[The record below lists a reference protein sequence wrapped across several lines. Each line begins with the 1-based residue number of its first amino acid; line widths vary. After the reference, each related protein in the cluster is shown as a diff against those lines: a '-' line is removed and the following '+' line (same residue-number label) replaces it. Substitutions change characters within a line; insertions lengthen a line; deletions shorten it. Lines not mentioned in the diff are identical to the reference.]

1 MTVGA
6 EISPHFLKGG
16 ASVFL
21 QTINEFF
28 RTDGRQ
34 IAQVFCTVWSF
45 VAPALGILILWRCVR
60 PLLRFRREP
69 ETWAWL
75 VMPDGQQLPVTHWEN
90 IIGRSKGCDII
101 VNLSTVSRNHA
112 VLTRYDDGSWSIT
125 DIGSRGSVYVNGE
138 QVEVCALSYGDVISL
153 GGVEMRLVPTT
164 AEEVEE
170 QKYYRTKPAAMAS
183 PGLTLFLL
191 TVFQLLTALQFLMS
205 SKPDEVLWS
214 VVGVL
219 AVCALSW
226 LLFLTLKL
234 MRRSSFEVET
244 LAFFISTLGLAVI
257 ASSDAA
263 SIPKQLLC
271 IAGGIVI
278 YLILGWSLRDLSRAK
293 RFRYL
298 AAVAGLALL
307 AANLVLGRE
316 INGAK
321 NWIAIGSM
329 SFQPSELVKLCFIYV
344 GASTM
349 DRIVTKRN
357 LFSFILYSGAICGCL
372 ALMNDF
378 GTALI
383 FFAALVVICLM
394 RGGSFSAISL
404 LATLAVCAAMLLLI
418 IDIPPHVLRRFSTW
432 GHAWD
437 DPLGGGYDQVKSMM
451 CIASGGLFG
460 LGAGNGM
467 FTHYVMAADTD
478 YVFAFVCEEWGLLV
492 GILPI
497 LAIIALG
504 VFVARS
510 ASVGRS
516 SFYTIGAC
524 AAVAIMMTQT
534 ILNVFGTMDL
544 LPMTGVTFPF
554 LSNGGSSMLASWG
567 LLAFIKAADTRQDAS
582 FAVRTVRS
590 EEVEQYE

>member
-1 MTVGA
+1 M
-6 EISPHFLKGG
+6 FLETLNTY
-16 ASVFL
+16 F
-21 QTINEFF
+21 QTE
-28 RTDGRQ
+28 GKQ

-45 VAPALGILILWRCVR
+45 LAPALGILILWRCVK
-60 PLLRFRREP
+60 PMLRFRREP

-90 IIGRSKGCDII
+90 IIGRSKGCDIV

-112 VLTRYDDGSWSIT
+112 VLTRYDDGSWSLT
-125 DIGSRGSVYVNGE
+125 DIGSRGSVSVNGE
-138 QVEVCALSYGDVISL
+138 QVDVCAVRYGDVISL
-153 GGVEMRLVPTT
+153 GGVEMVLAPTT

-170 QKYYRTKPAAMAS
+170 QKYYRTRPAAIAS

-191 TVFQLLTALQFLMS
+191 TLFQLLTALQFCMS
-205 SKPDEVLWS
+205 SKPEEVLYS
-214 VVGVL
+214 VGGVL
-219 AVCALSW
+219 ALCVLSW
-226 LLFLTLKL
+226 LLFLTLKI

-244 LAFFISTLGLAVI
+244 LAFFLSTIGLAVI
-257 ASSDAA
+257 ASSDANA
-263 SIPKQLLC
+263 IPKQLIC
-271 IAGGIVI
+271 VAGGILI
-278 YLILGWSLRDLSRAK
+278 YLILSWSLRDLSRAK

-298 AAVAGLALL
+298 AAAFGLLLL
-307 AANLVLGRE
+307 AVNLVLGRE

-357 LFSFILYSGAICGCL
+357 LFLFIIYSAAICGCL

-404 LATLAVCAAMLLLI
+404 LLTIAVCGAMLLLI

-437 DPLGGGYDQVKSMM
+437 DPLGGGYDQVKAMM
-451 CIASGGLFG
+451 CIARGGLFG

-467 FTHYVMAADTD
+467 FTYYVMAADTD
-478 YVFAFVCEEWGLLV
+478 YVFAFVCEEWGL
-492 GILPI
+492 ILGLLPV
-497 LAIIALG
+497 LAIIVLG

-534 ILNVFGTMDL
+534 ILNVFGTMDI

-554 LSNGGSSMLASWG
+554 VSNGGSSMLSSWG
-567 LLAFIKAADTRQDAS
+567 LLAFIKAADTRQNAS
-582 FAVRTVRS
+582 FAVRTARS
-590 EEVEQYE
+590 EEVEPYE

>member
-1 MTVGA
+1 M
-6 EISPHFLKGG
+6 
-16 ASVFL
+16 FL
-21 QTINEFF
+21 QTVNEFF
-28 RTDGRQ
+28 QTDGKQ

-45 VAPALGILILWRCVR
+45 VAPALGILILWRCLK

-90 IIGRSKGCDII
+90 IIGRAKGCDII

-125 DIGSRGSVYVNGE
+125 DIGSRGAVSVNGE
-138 QVEVCALSYGDVISL
+138 QVDVCAIRYGDVISL
-153 GGVEMRLVPTT
+153 GGVEMVLAPTT

-191 TVFQLLTALQFLMS
+191 TVFQLLTALQFWMS
-205 SKPDEVLWS
+205 SKPEEVVYS
-214 VVGVL
+214 VGGIL
-219 AVCALSW
+219 ALCALSW
-226 LLFLTLKL
+226 LLFLTLKI

-244 LAFFISTLGLAVI
+244 LAFFLSTIGLSVI
-257 ASSDAA
+257 ASSDAD
-263 SIPKQLLC
+263 SIPKQLIC
-271 IAGGIVI
+271 VAGGILI

-293 RFRYL
+293 RFRYV
-298 AAVAGLALL
+298 AAVGGLLLL

-316 INGAK
+316 INGAR
-321 NWIAIGSM
+321 NWIQIGSM

-357 LFSFILYSGAICGCL
+357 MLSFIVYSGAICGCL

-394 RGGSFSAISL
+394 RGGSFSAIFL
-404 LATLAVCAAMLLLI
+404 LGTIAVCGAMLLLI

-437 DPLGGGYDQVKSMM
+437 DPLGGGYDQVKAMM
-451 CIASGGLFG
+451 CIARGGLFG

-467 FTHYVMAADTD
+467 FTYYVMAADTD
-478 YVFAFVCEEWGLLV
+478 YVFAYVCEEWGLILGV
-492 GILPI
+492 LPI

-554 LSNGGSSMLASWG
+554 VSNGGSSMLSSWG

-590 EEVEQYE
+590 EEVTPYE